1 VIDWLRQRSRPYLF
15 SNSLAPSIVT
25 ASIAV
30 LDMLKDGK
38 ALRDQLWEN
47 AAYFRENME
56 AAGFTCAGKD
66 HAIIPVMLGDAKV
79 AAAMADKL
87 LAEGIYV
94 TGFSF
99 PVVPKGQA
107 RIRTQISAA
116 HTRAQLDK
124 AIDAFTRIGKELGI
138 I

>member
-1 VIDWLRQRSRPYLF
+1 
-15 SNSLAPSIVT
+15 
-25 ASIAV
+25 
-30 LDMLKDGK
+30 
-38 ALRDQLWEN
+38 
-47 AAYFRENME
+47 ME

-87 LAEGIYV
+87 LSEGIYV

-116 HTRAQLDK
+116 HTKAQLDT
-124 AIDAFTRIGKELGI
+124 AISAFIRIGKELEI

>member
-1 VIDWLRQRSRPYLF
+1 
-15 SNSLAPSIVT
+15 
-25 ASIAV
+25 
-30 LDMLKDGK
+30 MLEQGQ

-47 AAYFRENME
+47 ATFFRENME
-56 AAGFTCAGKD
+56 AAGFICGGKD

-79 AAAMADKL
+79 AAQMADEL
-87 LAEGIYV
+87 LQEGIYV
-94 TGFSF
+94 IGFSF

-116 HTRAQLDK
+116 HTLEQLKRAVE
-124 AIDAFTRIGKELGI
+124 AFTRIGKKMNI

>member
-1 VIDWLRQRSRPYLF
+1 M
-15 SNSLAPSIVT
+15 LAE
-25 ASIAV
+25 
-30 LDMLKDGK
+30 GE
-38 ALRDQLWEN
+38 ALRNTLWSN
-47 AAYFRENME
+47 VAYFREKME

-79 AAAMADKL
+79 AAEMADRL

-116 HTRAQLDK
+116 HTQAQLDK
-124 AIDAFTRIGKELGI
+124 AIDAFTRIGKDMQI

>member
-1 VIDWLRQRSRPYLF
+1 M
-15 SNSLAPSIVT
+15 LAE
-25 ASIAV
+25 
-30 LDMLKDGK
+30 GK

-47 AAYFRENME
+47 ANYFRENME
-56 AAGFTCAGKD
+56 AAGFTCGGKD

-79 AAAMADKL
+79 AAQMANRL

-94 TGFSF
+94 IGFSF

-116 HTRAQLDK
+116 HTREQLER
-124 AIDAFTRIGKELGI
+124 AVSAFIRIGKEMKI
-138 I
+138 ID